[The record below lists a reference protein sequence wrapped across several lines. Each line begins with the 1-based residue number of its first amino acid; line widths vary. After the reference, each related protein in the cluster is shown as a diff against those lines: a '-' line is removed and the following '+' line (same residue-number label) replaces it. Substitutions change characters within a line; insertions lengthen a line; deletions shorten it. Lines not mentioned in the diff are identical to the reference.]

1 MSSRHVRDHF
11 DDEADRYD
19 ALIVRLIPGYAEQHA
34 VVLSAIPFER
44 DAAIRVLDLGCG
56 TGALSGIVLR
66 EFPNATVRAIDLAPN
81 MLAEYAARHSAH
93 VGRFDCEVGD
103 LADHDLGGGYDLIA
117 SGLAIHHLSDDGK
130 RDLYRRIAA
139 ALVPDGVFIQREL
152 ILGETAEET
161 ERFHAEWREFMAR
174 NGEDAERWFS
184 AYLAED
190 QPASLSANLGW
201 LEEAGLTEVAC
212 YWQRAN
218 FAVFGGARA
227 AR

>member
-1 MSSRHVRDHF
+1 MSSRNVRDHF
-11 DDEADRYD
+11 DEEAQRYD

-81 MLAEYAARHSAH
+81 MLAEYAARHSPH
-93 VGRFDCEVGD
+93 VGRFECEVGD
-103 LADHDLGGGYDLIA
+103 LSDHDLGGGYDLIV
-117 SGLAIHHLSDDGK
+117 SGLAIHHLDDEGK

-139 ALVPDGVFIQREL
+139 ALAPGGHFMQREL

-161 ERFHAEWREFMAR
+161 ERFHAEWCEFMAR
-174 NGEDAERWFS
+174 SGEDVERWFS

-190 QPASLSANLGW
+190 RPASLSANLAW

-227 AR
+227 GR